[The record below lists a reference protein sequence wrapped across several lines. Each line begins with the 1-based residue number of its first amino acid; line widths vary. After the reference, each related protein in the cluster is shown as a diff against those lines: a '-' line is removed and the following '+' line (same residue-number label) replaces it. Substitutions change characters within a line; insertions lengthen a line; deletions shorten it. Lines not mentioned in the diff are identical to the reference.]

1 MTGVPVDKKELELR
15 LAAANI
21 RIEVLEAAL
30 REIADG
36 RWFYEPSDLLHP
48 QQIASRAL
56 EGK

>member
-30 REIADG
+30 REIVDG
-36 RWFYEPSDLLHP
+36 RWFYEPNDLIHP
-48 QQIASRAL
+48 QQIAGRAL